1 MKIPSL
7 PEPEVQLQGCT
18 RRVCVET
25 VQSPSVIVTERGVV
39 YTFHNKLEKQR
50 TNQSVLRSCI
60 LVSTPTIHIA
70 VLFIF
75 SHCKRQSVF
84 LISFFFFLI
93 DKSVVVYR
101 KRDSKKIN
109 LSIS

>member
-60 LVSTPTIHIA
+60 LVSTPTIYIA

-84 LISFFFFLI
+84 LFYFIFLI